1 MDALWTDSDVTE
13 RDATNCAGGYVKTVL
28 VIDDEASVRELMG
41 DVLDGPDCRI
51 LEADGADKGV
61 ELAIKE
67 HPDVVL
73 ADFLMPGMN
82 GLDLLHRLR
91 SSPVTWDIP
100 VILMSGFGA
109 DETLLKLLVTQDM
122 AYLMKPFTASELL
135 MKLQEVLGATH
146 TRKRLPQ
153 GAREGAL
160 TAAANHY

>member
-1 MDALWTDSDVTE
+1 M
-13 RDATNCAGGYVKTVL
+13 
-28 VIDDEASVRELMG
+28 
-41 DVLDGPDCRI
+41 
-51 LEADGADKGV
+51 

-109 DETLLKLLVTQDM
+109 DETLLKVLVTAGEAATGGEM
-122 AYLMKPFTASELL
+122 A
-135 MKLQEVLGATH
+135 
-146 TRKRLPQ
+146 
-153 GAREGAL
+153 AL
-160 TAAANHY
+160 VMAVGPG